1 MLNTSITWVSLL
13 LATQPENIWVWKP
26 YKKATRTCLQLAAYV
41 NRLWQCMSSSAV
53 KFQLALSKKI
63 SHSYCCHPVGIFK
76 FFRFSSFWFSRY
88 WNGNEVHSKLFFDIL
103 SLLDHLAINSKLIR
117 KKIMLYSLFI
127 FTLDRFSNKF

>member
-1 MLNTSITWVSLL
+1 MLNTSITLSFI
-13 LATQPENIWVWKP
+13 TPGNT
-26 YKKATRTCLQLAAYV
+26 TRKYLGLEALQKGNKNMLTITCYV
-41 NRLWQCMSSSAV
+41 NRLWQYMSSSAV

-63 SHSYCCHPVGIFK
+63 FHSYCCHPVGIFK

-103 SLLDHLAINSKLIR
+103 SLLDYLAINSKLIR

-127 FTLDRFSNKF
+127 FALDRFSNKF